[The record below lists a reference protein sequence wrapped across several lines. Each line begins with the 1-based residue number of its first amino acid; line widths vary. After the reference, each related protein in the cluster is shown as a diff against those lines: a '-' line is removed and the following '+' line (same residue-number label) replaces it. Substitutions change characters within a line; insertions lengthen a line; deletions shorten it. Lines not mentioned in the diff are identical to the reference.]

1 MVSDINEMQGNP
13 SKSSPILSR
22 NKRIIDTNWSSEQIA
37 LVFSL
42 RNLGYHN
49 HLQNGLYDHFFFSSK
64 GKNSNISPEFDL
76 FIKAFLYLG
85 LKINKLS

>member
-13 SKSSPILSR
+13 SKFSPVLSR

-49 HLQNGLYDHFFFSSK
+49 RLQMVYTIISSLALR
-64 GKNSNISPEFDL
+64 GKTPISPL
-76 FIKAFLYLG
+76 NLICL
-85 LKINKLS
+85 